1 MPENGNLTDKLS
13 IEISASVNPAIN
25 AINSLQSKLKTLS
38 DSLSG
43 FDGGEY
49 RTQLD
54 NISGG
59 FERLGTVLG
68 TVDIVKIESVSK
80 SLSKVA
86 RSVKENTGDSMDR
99 MFESLRGLSDVP
111 IPDLS
116 GLTPLTQLANK
127 FGGNK
132 GTAGSANLQSV
143 SSSLYTISSMS
154 FPDFAGLMT
163 MARAVERLGSPK
175 AQNATVVLPNVVA
188 ELESFAGHF
197 NGISVNTDTID
208 SISRFG
214 SAISRIGGTNASEAI
229 TNLPQLSD
237 AIRQIV
243 NDLNNLPAVSQQTQD
258 LIVALGQLTKSH
270 VNVANATRGVTSGH
284 NIASQAI
291 QKFTSRVSSAYNNSN
306 FLATAYNKVKD
317 GVSGF
322 AQSMDNAT
330 SHTQSLVAVIV
341 KARTLIW
348 AFRRAFSL
356 FSGSLELASSLVEVQ
371 NVIDNVFTENYA
383 DKIEDMSTAVKDSLG
398 MNELSFKQYAS
409 RYQAMGKAM
418 EITNSQMVDAQNN
431 LKGMGISY
439 GEMNG
444 NMQDMSVNL
453 TRLAADLA
461 SFYDIDQNTAF
472 EKLQAVYTGQARPL
486 NVAA

>member
-13 IEISASVNPAIN
+13 IEISASVNPAVR
-25 AINSLQSKLKTLS
+25 AIDSLQSKLKTLS

-43 FDGGEY
+43 FDGGGY
-49 RTQLD
+49 KAQLD

-68 TVDIVKIESVSK
+68 TVDTVKIESVSK

-116 GLTPLTQLANK
+116 GLAPLTQLANK

-163 MARAVERLGSPK
+163 MARAVERLGGAK
-175 AQNATVVLPNVVA
+175 AQSATVVLPNVVA

-214 SAISRIGGTNASEAI
+214 CV
-229 TNLPQLSD
+229 
-237 AIRQIV
+237 RQ
-243 NDLNNLPAVSQQTQD
+243 A
-258 LIVALGQLTKSH
+258 
-270 VNVANATRGVTSGH
+270 
-284 NIASQAI
+284 
-291 QKFTSRVSSAYNNSN
+291 
-306 FLATAYNKVKD
+306 
-317 GVSGF
+317 
-322 AQSMDNAT
+322 
-330 SHTQSLVAVIV
+330 
-341 KARTLIW
+341 
-348 AFRRAFSL
+348 
-356 FSGSLELASSLVEVQ
+356 
-371 NVIDNVFTENYA
+371 
-383 DKIEDMSTAVKDSLG
+383 
-398 MNELSFKQYAS
+398 
-409 RYQAMGKAM
+409 
-418 EITNSQMVDAQNN
+418 
-431 LKGMGISY
+431 
-439 GEMNG
+439 
-444 NMQDMSVNL
+444 
-453 TRLAADLA
+453 
-461 SFYDIDQNTAF
+461 
-472 EKLQAVYTGQARPL
+472 
-486 NVAA
+486 